1 MAIGLTSE
9 QLFKI
14 FIDSFAT
21 KQTQL
26 HTDIITTEIG
36 PEMNKMIS
44 ELREKYTNVLTID
57 QFNTIIAIVLA
68 FMDSVVS
75 NNNELAKILLHT
87 HKDWCYV
94 NNYREIFLFY
104 FSHQLGEPQNR
115 TSTVLRLSAV

>member
-87 HKDWCYV
+87 HKD
-94 NNYREIFLFY
+94 
-104 FSHQLGEPQNR
+104 
-115 TSTVLRLSAV
+115 